1 MILDKMYQ
9 LFYPERDTTLYER
22 YETKNTGIDPILE
35 LIKIASGSPDSGNV
49 ALNTYNTR
57 ILLDFG
63 TQITT
68 ISESIAAGNIGAD
81 ARFYLNLRAIDS
93 KNLPIV
99 YSLEAYAVS
108 QSWENGT
115 GNEADIPITT
125 NGASWQYRTS
135 EAVGTEW
142 LTSGYAPGS
151 TGSNGVTTAGGGTW
165 YTGSAA
171 SQSFNYASPD
181 IRMDVTGIVKAW
193 ISGSYVNNGFIIKR
207 PESEEVSGTPYG
219 SLKFFGKDT
228 HTIYVPRLEAAWNDS
243 NLLGTGSYAEITS
256 DSYVISFKNIRES
269 YRAGDRARFRMRVRP
284 MFPPKS
290 YVTSSFYLTDN
301 RLPTSSYYSIKDTVT
316 DETIIPFDTNATQV
330 GCDANGNFINLR
342 LDTFQPERYYKFVL
356 KVERDGGDDIQLHDD
371 GFYFKVTR

>member
-1 MILDKMYQ
+1 MYQ

-35 LIKIASGSPDSGNV
+35 LIKIASGSPDSGNI

-68 ISESIAAGNIGAD
+68 ISESIAAGDIGAD

-181 IRMDVTGIVKAW
+181 VRMDVTGIVRAW

-243 NLLGTGSYAEITS
+243 NLSGTGSYAEITS